1 MFALHRYYKYYQK
14 LEPAFK
20 NRKTQAYL
28 MAVLSLM
35 TISFFGFFAIRPT
48 LKTIAVLQ
56 RQIIDR
62 KTLNEKLDEKINA
75 LILAQDEYRLIEA
88 DLPLIYTLL
97 PEKPEFPLLMRLLEN
112 LTIQNSA
119 TISGIQFDPIVLYEK
134 SPPETETA
142 TETKDTAADETIPM
156 FFTLSFQGKYQN
168 LINLLDQLTRLE
180 RLITINS
187 VDLSVAKLADEMSE
201 LKLGIQSR
209 SYYYPESL

>member
-112 LTIQNSA
+112 LTIQTSA

>member
-1 MFALHRYYKYYQK
+1 MSKFYRLNNRKQIMSESMFALHRYYKYYQK

-134 SPPETETA
+134 SLPETETD
-142 TETKDTAADETIPM
+142 TETKDTAADETIHLNIHLTIHQIDRHQQDLYRPH
-156 FFTLSFQGKYQN
+156 FTQN
-168 LINLLDQLTRLE
+168 QNIYK
-180 RLITINS
+180 IH
-187 VDLSVAKLADEMSE
+187 
-201 LKLGIQSR
+201 
-209 SYYYPESL
+209 